1 MTRGNNKLSN
11 YLNFKEIFIIKRLS
25 FKLIKGDVMKYILT
39 FIFCLFITTSA
50 SFAQSSDKS
59 VDRAVKA
66 YLTSLN
72 SSNPGVVESTIENVM
87 VLKVYHPEKDMSQII
102 QKLDELNLGKDT
114 KTIRV
119 KAFIAANYLKNP
131 HFITENFSHYPWQ
144 AKLIKINNPELPVQE
159 LVNRQAIKELLN
171 SVDNI
176 WSEKTE

>member
-1 MTRGNNKLSN
+1 
-11 YLNFKEIFIIKRLS
+11 
-25 FKLIKGDVMKYILT
+25 MKYILT
-39 FIFCLFITTSA
+39 FIFCLIITTSA

-59 VDRAVKA
+59 VDRDYST
-66 YLTSLN
+66 YLTNLN
-72 SSNPGVVESTIENVM
+72 STIPGVVESTIENVM
-87 VLKVYHPEKDMSQII
+87 VLKLYNPEKDYSQII
-102 QKLDELNLGKDT
+102 QKLDELNLGNGS

-159 LVNRQAIKELLN
+159 LVNRIAIKELLN

>member
-1 MTRGNNKLSN
+1 M
-11 YLNFKEIFIIKRLS
+11 KRLS
-25 FKLIKGDVMKYILT
+25 FKLIQEDVMKYILT

-102 QKLDELNLGKDT
+102 QKLDELNLGNDSKI
-114 KTIRV
+114 IRV

-131 HFITENFSHYPWQ
+131 HYITDNFSTYPWQ
-144 AKLIKINNPELPVQE
+144 YKWTKINNPEFSAQKLF
-159 LVNRQAIKELLN
+159 NKQAIEKLLN

-176 WSEKTE
+176 F